1 MKIPKIE
8 YEIYYPLNNTLT
20 KLNISSCEGTK
31 IEISIKVEINDT
43 LDKYN
48 PKSAYYNDICSKA
61 TSDSGTDINLKDRK
75 NEFIDKNM
83 SLCEENCI
91 FVEYNYTNKK
101 AKCSCD
107 IKLKIPEVYDIKFNK
122 NDFLKSFIEVKNII
136 NLNVM
141 KCYKEVWKLHNLKKN
156 YGCFIISFIILFYFF
171 SILIFCCCS
180 FGKLTKE
187 IKNIIFSLKY
197 YESSKIKKD
206 KIYKQKKYFKNNNK
220 ENKIKKFNKAKKKQK
235 KKVIQKLITQ
245 SNSNKSYQIFKIKEI
260 NDIKLT
266 KVNNKSNKKAL
277 ELKDFEINSLNYEE
291 ALFMDKRGYFEYYCS
306 LLKNNHPLFFSFI
319 T

>member
-1 MKIPKIE
+1 MKNLYNLTNIDGGNDKKTNKNNLEFIFTSTSNQKINEDKNNITMNLAQFEKNIKNYYGISDNDSLYILQIIYEEEGMKIPKIE

-197 YESSKIKKD
+197 YESSKINKD
-206 KIYKQKKYFKNNNK
+206 KIYKQKKYFKNNNN
-220 ENKIKKFNKAKKKQK
+220 ENKIKKFNKA
-235 KKVIQKLITQ
+235 
-245 SNSNKSYQIFKIKEI
+245 
-260 NDIKLT
+260 
-266 KVNNKSNKKAL
+266 
-277 ELKDFEINSLNYEE
+277 
-291 ALFMDKRGYFEYYCS
+291 
-306 LLKNNHPLFFSFI
+306 
-319 T
+319 

>member
-1 MKIPKIE
+1 
-8 YEIYYPLNNTLT
+8 
-20 KLNISSCEGTK
+20 
-31 IEISIKVEINDT
+31 
-43 LDKYN
+43 
-48 PKSAYYNDICSKA
+48 
-61 TSDSGTDINLKDRK
+61 
-75 NEFIDKNM
+75 
-83 SLCEENCI
+83 
-91 FVEYNYTNKK
+91 
-101 AKCSCD
+101 
-107 IKLKIPEVYDIKFNK
+107 
-122 NDFLKSFIEVKNII
+122 
-136 NLNVM
+136 M

-197 YESSKIKKD
+197 YESSKINKD

-235 KKVIQKLITQ
+235 KKATQKLITQ

-260 NDIKLT
+260 NGIKLT
-266 KVNNKSNKKAL
+266 KVNNKSNKKAF
-277 ELKDFEINSLNYEE
+277 ELKDFEMNSLNYEE

-319 T
+319 TCNDYNSFIIKMFLFFYSFSLDFTINTLFFNDNTMHKIYEDKGEFNFLYQLPQIILSTSISKIINSIIKALSLTQDNIVQLKNIKNKT